1 MSADA
6 KKADVKVCDHHGA
19 GRRKF
24 FRRILAC
31 ILIFNLI
38 ILITILLIWAVL
50 RPTKPR
56 FVLQDVTVYA
66 FNTSTPNFLTSN
78 FQVTIYSRN
87 PNDKM
92 GIYYDKL
99 DVYAE
104 YRNQQI
110 TLRTAIPQTY
120 QGHKDV
126 NVWSPFVHGTDV
138 PVAPYNSIALGQDQS
153 MGAVMVTIKID
164 GRVRWKVGTFVSGKY
179 HLYVRCP
186 AYITFGSNGS
196 GVTVAE
202 NAVKYQLATRCTV
215 SV

>member
-1 MSADA
+1 MSSG
-6 KKADVKVCDHHGA
+6 KDVKECGHHGDR
-19 GRRKF
+19 RRKL
-24 FRRILAC
+24 FRGILAC

-38 ILITILLIWAVL
+38 ILITILLIWAIL

-66 FNTSTPNFLTSN
+66 FNTSTPNVLTSN
-78 FQVTIYSRN
+78 FQVTISSRN
-87 PNDKM
+87 PNDKI

-99 DVYAE
+99 DTYAD

-110 TLRTAIPQTY
+110 TLRTAIPPTY

-126 NVWSPFVHGTDV
+126 NVWSPFVYGTDV

-153 MGAVMVTIKID
+153 TGAVLLTIKID
-164 GRVRWKVGTFVSGKY
+164 GRVRWKVGSFVSGKY
-179 HLYVRCP
+179 HLYVKCP
-186 AYITFGSNGS
+186 AYINFGSKGS

-202 NAVKYQLATRCTV
+202 NAVKYQLVTRCTV

>member
-1 MSADA
+1 MSADV
-6 KKADVKVCDHHGA
+6 KKCDHHGA
-19 GRRKF
+19 GRRRV

-31 ILIFNLI
+31 ILIFNLV
-38 ILITILLIWAVL
+38 ILITILLIWAIL

-78 FQVTIYSRN
+78 FQVTISSRN
-87 PNDKM
+87 PNNKI

-99 DVYAE
+99 DVYAD

-120 QGHKDV
+120 QGHNDV
-126 NVWSPFVHGTDV
+126 NVWSPFVYGTDV

-153 MGAVMVTIKID
+153 TGAVLLTIKID

-186 AYITFGSNGS
+186 AYMTFGSEGS
-196 GVTVAE
+196 GVTVGE
-202 NAVKYQLATRCTV
+202 NAVKYQLVTRCTV